1 MIRVL
6 HLFCRQSVFQ
16 TEHGVSLLTD
26 PTSQEFQCT
35 SMTIGRGGHFRSAL
49 GAGAY
54 LRFGHVGFDLIHAW
68 DPEAFIAAVM
78 SGLPVVFS
86 PSRRLGR
93 GTWSW
98 LATAAY
104 HDVQVVSA

>member
-6 HLFCRQSVFQ
+6 HLFCRPGTFQ

-26 PTSQEFQCT
+26 PTGTQFQSAT
-35 SMTIGRGGHFRSAL
+35 LTIGRGADFRSAL
-49 GAGAY
+49 GAGAN
-54 LRFGHVGFDLIHAW
+54 LRFGHSAFDLIHAW
-68 DPEAFIAAVM
+68 DPAAFIAAVA

-86 PSRRLGR
+86 PARRFKR

-104 HDVQVVSA
+104 HD

>member
-6 HLFCRQSVFQ
+6 HLFSSPSTFQ

-26 PTSQEFQCT
+26 PTSNPFHSVT
-35 SMTIGRGGHFRSAL
+35 LTIGRGRDFRSAL
-49 GAGAY
+49 GAGAN
-54 LRFGHVGFDLIHAW
+54 LRFGHSAFDLIHAW
-68 DPEAFIAAVM
+68 DPAAFMAAVF

-86 PSRRLGR
+86 PQERFKR

-98 LATAAY
+98 RATA
-104 HDVQVVSA
+104 